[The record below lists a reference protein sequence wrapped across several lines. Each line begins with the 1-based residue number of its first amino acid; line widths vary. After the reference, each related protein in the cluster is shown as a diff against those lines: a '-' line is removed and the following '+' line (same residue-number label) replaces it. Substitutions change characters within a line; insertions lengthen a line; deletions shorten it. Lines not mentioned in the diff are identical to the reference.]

1 MRARGCLNNL
11 VFVGLLTVF
20 FGVSSYFWFK
30 YFVRGRSIATP
41 TLIGRPLADARALSS
56 DSGLLLEVDQSRE
69 RHSDEVPRGAVVWQ
83 NRRPGQLVKRGT
95 RIIVA
100 PSLGPLIL
108 RVPDVAGQTSRAARL
123 QFGQLGLTPGPV
135 AHLPRGGDPGIVAT
149 YPPVGSVVSP
159 ETPISLLIGIEQP
172 PVRWVMP
179 DVIDRAL
186 DPTRAALEVRGLR
199 VAQVRFESYPGIAEG
214 TIIRQFPLPGA
225 PVSSRDPISLVVS
238 RQEGSVFT
246 PAELPAPAP
255 PPASPASPAPVAP
268 PGGTP

>member
-20 FGVSSYFWFK
+20 FGLSSYFWFK

-41 TLIGRPLADARALSS
+41 TLVGMSIADARALSS

-69 RHSDEVPRGAVVWQ
+69 RHSDEVPRGGVVWQ

-95 RIIVA
+95 GIIVA

-135 AHLPRGGDPGIVAT
+135 AHLPRAGAPGTLAT

-159 ETPISLLIGIEQP
+159 ETPVSLLVGVERP

-179 DVIDRAL
+179 DVIDFSL
-186 DPTRAALEVRGLR
+186 EPTRAALEVRGLR
-199 VAQVRFESYPGIAEG
+199 VAQVRFEPYPGIAEG

-238 RQEGSVFT
+238 RPEGSGFP
-246 PAELPAPAP
+246 PAELPAATAP
-255 PPASPASPAPVAP
+255 PAATTLPAPVSP

>member
-1 MRARGCLNNL
+1 MRARGCLNHL

-41 TLIGRPLADARALSS
+41 TLVGRPIADARALSS

-83 NRRPGQLVKRGT
+83 NQRPGQLVKRGT

-108 RVPDVAGQTSRAARL
+108 RVPDVAGQTARAARL
-123 QFGQLGLTPGPV
+123 QFGLLGLAPGAV
-135 AHLPRGGDPGIVAT
+135 AHLPRSGAPGVLAT
-149 YPPVGSVVSP
+149 YPPIGSVVAP
-159 ETPISLLIGIEQP
+159 EMPVSLLIGVEQP

-186 DPTRAALEVRGLR
+186 EPTRAALEVRGLR
-199 VAQVRFESYPGIAEG
+199 VAQVRFEPYPGISEG

-225 PVSSRDPISLVVS
+225 PVSARDPISLVVS
-238 RQEGSVFT
+238 RQEGSPFQ
-246 PAELPAPAP
+246 PAELPAQPP
-255 PPASPASPAPVAP
+255 PPAPLAPS
-268 PGGTP
+268 GGTP

>member
-11 VFVGLLTVF
+11 VFVGLLAVF
-20 FGVSSYFWFK
+20 FGLSSYFWFK

-41 TLIGRPLADARALSS
+41 ALVGQPLTDARAISS

-69 RHSDEVPRGAVVWQ
+69 RHSDEVPRGGVVWQ
-83 NRRPGQLVKRGT
+83 NQRPGQLVKRGT

-108 RVPDVAGQTSRAARL
+108 RVPDVTGQTARAARL
-123 QFGQLGLTPGPV
+123 QSGQLGLTPGPV
-135 AHLPRGGDPGIVAT
+135 ADLPRAGPPGVLAT
-149 YPPVGSVVSP
+149 HPPVGSVVAAEMP
-159 ETPISLLIGIEQP
+159 VSLLAGVELP

-179 DVIDRAL
+179 DVIDQPL
-186 DPTRAALEVRGLR
+186 EPIRAALEVRGLR
-199 VAQVRFESYPGIAEG
+199 VAQVRFEPYPGISEG
-214 TIIRQFPLPGA
+214 TIIRQFPLPGS

-238 RQEGSVFT
+238 RQESARSE
-246 PAELPAPAP
+246 PAERPLEPAPNP
-255 PPASPASPAPVAP
+255 SLFP

>member
-1 MRARGCLNNL
+1 MRARGCLTNL

-20 FGVSSYFWFK
+20 FGLSSYFWFK

-41 TLIGRPLADARALSS
+41 ALIGRTIADARALSS
-56 DSGLLLEVDQSRE
+56 DSGLLLEVDQARE

-83 NRRPGQLVKRGT
+83 NRSPGQLVKRGT
-95 RIIVA
+95 GIIVA

-108 RVPDVAGQTSRAARL
+108 RVPDVVGQTSRAARL
-123 QFGQLGLTPGPV
+123 QFGQLGLAPGPV
-135 AHLPRGGDPGIVAT
+135 AHLPRADTPGILAT

-159 ETPISLLIGIEQP
+159 EMPVSLLVGVERP

-179 DVIDRAL
+179 DVIDLAL

-199 VAQVRFESYPGIAEG
+199 VAQVRFEPYPGIAEG

-238 RQEGSVFT
+238 RQEGSSFL
-246 PAELPAPAP
+246 PAESRGQMP
-255 PPASPASPAPVAP
+255 PPASGTQPAPLTP